1 MKRIVVVAA
10 VAGLGLTGLS
20 ATSAQAA
27 SPSAET
33 AGGFH
38 PAPLKWHTCPAD
50 FVKTVHDYYDDL
62 YPVSKIVKCAELSV
76 PLDHAKPR
84 GKKITLQ
91 LTKTPHTGKGPAK
104 GDIVV
109 NPGGPG
115 GGGALFGPRVFA
127 QNSPAMRKAYNVIG
141 FDPRGVGMSVPALS
155 CDRNYTNAPRPPY
168 GHGEWKAVFTW
179 LKLARGYAR
188 SCAKADKIG
197 LLDHVKTIDSVHDME
212 TIRRALGNRKL
223 DYYGASYGTYLGS
236 AYATVYPRRVDK
248 MVLDGNV
255 GPSQVWY
262 EANLAQDVA
271 FDKNIEYYFGWI
283 AKYDSVYHLGTTQK
297 QVRKFFYDLRE
308 KLKAEPIYYTDP
320 DSGQKFAVGPDE
332 LTDVMLN
339 AGYRRS
345 QAVWHAY
352 AAGLSAYKA
361 GDTATF
367 VGTFGSPTTGGSND
381 NGYAMYAATEC
392 TDVQWPRSW
401 WKWYRDNTR
410 IDRKHPFMTWSN
422 AWFNAPCL
430 FWPAK
435 AGKPVNIGHT
445 RNLPRNILMF
455 QSTADAATPY
465 EGALEMHRRLR
476 GSRLVVQDGDRTHCI
491 VHRGSAEVDAYF
503 DAYFLRGERPRKRT
517 VHVPQLGD
525 PVPPEE
531 VSAKA
536 LTGAGSLKAAQ
547 QRAAQLKADIIR

>member
-10 VAGLGLTGLS
+10 VAGLGLTGLG

-27 SPSAET
+27 GPSAGT
-33 AGGFH
+33 AGGFD
-38 PAPLKWHTCPAD
+38 PAALQWHACPAD
-50 FVKTVHDYYDDL
+50 FVQTVHDFYDGL
-62 YPVSKIVKCAELSV
+62 YPVSKIVECAELKV
-76 PLDHAKPR
+76 PLDYAKPN
-84 GKKITLQ
+84 GTKITLQ
-91 LTKTPHTGKGPAK
+91 LTKTPHTGQGPAK
-104 GDIVV
+104 GDIIV

-127 QNSPAMRKAYNVIG
+127 QNSAPMRDAYNVIG
-141 FDPRGVGMSVPALS
+141 FDPRGVGMSVPAIK
-155 CDRNYTNAPRPPY
+155 CDPTWANAPRPDY
-168 GHGEWKAVFTW
+168 GTGDRASVSTW
-179 LKLARGYAR
+179 LRKSKGYADD
-188 SCAKADKIG
+188 CAEGDKIG
-197 LLDHVKTIDSVHDME
+197 LLNHVKTIDSVNDIESM
-212 TIRRALGNRKL
+212 RKALGNDKI

-236 AYATVYPRRVDK
+236 AYATMYPKNVDR

-255 GPSQVWY
+255 GPSDVWY
-262 EANLAQDVA
+262 DANLKQDVA

-283 AKYDSVYHLGTTQK
+283 AKYDSVYHLGKTQS
-297 QVRKFFYDLRE
+297 QVRGFFYDLRG
-308 KLKAEPIYYTDP
+308 KLKKKPVYYTDP
-320 DSGQKFAVGPDE
+320 DSGQTLAVGPDE

-345 QAVWHAY
+345 QAIWHGY
-352 AAGLSAYKA
+352 AAGLAAYKT

-367 VGTFGSPTTGGSND
+367 AGTFGGQTTGESDD
-381 NGYAMYAATEC
+381 NGTAMYLATEC
-392 TDVQWPRSW
+392 TDVQWPLSW
-401 WKWYRDNTR
+401 RKWQRDNER

-430 FWPAK
+430 FWGAK
-435 AGKPVNIGHT
+435 AGKPINIGHT

-465 EGALEMHRRLR
+465 EGALDMHRRLK

-503 DAYFLRGERPRKRT
+503 DAYFLRGERPGPRT

-525 PVPPEE
+525 PVPPSQA
-531 VSAKA
+531 SART
-536 LTGAGSLKAAQ
+536 LTGTAVPN
-547 QRAAQLKADIIR
+547 AAQLKADVIR